1 MKNLKPFSGDAK
13 KEYKDAVDRKP
24 KYSESSK
31 RLGLIE
37 SDIET
42 AYDHYKQNFDI
53 SSLHTVTVRAWSSE
67 LKDDLLSLYGYQK
80 KIIRNIRN
88 NITNQQIVT
97 IQSTCQNCTLDSVNT
112 MDHVLPKMKFPEYA
126 VNGYNLF
133 PCCSRCNG
141 YKSEIVDH
149 SAFLNLFIEELPSV
163 QYLFVRVCWE
173 LDSVNFEFFLSNEK
187 GLIPNE
193 LYAQIENHYANLYL
207 LQRMKD
213 AARSY
218 LSEFISSN
226 KNYYKKLGKDD
237 VIEAVLES
245 IEEDRIAYGYNYWK
259 CCLKIALIESDIFW
273 SYMDKICM

>member
-13 KEYKDAVDRKP
+13 KEYKDAVGRKL
-24 KYSESSK
+24 KDSDSSK
-31 RLGLIE
+31 RLGAIE

-42 AYDHYKQNFDI
+42 AYDHYKQKFDT
-53 SSLHTVTVRAWSSE
+53 SSLHTVATRAWSSE
-67 LKDDLLSLYGYQK
+67 FKEDLLSLYGYQK
-80 KIIRNIRN
+80 KIIRNIRS

-97 IQSTCQNCTLDSVNT
+97 IQSTCQNCTIDSVNT
-112 MDHVLPKMKFPEYA
+112 MDHVLPKEKFPEYA

-141 YKSEIVDH
+141 YKSEITDH
-149 SAFLNLFIEELPSV
+149 SAFLNLFIDELPSV
-163 QYLFVRVCWE
+163 QYLFVRVYWDI
-173 LDSVNFEFFLSNEK
+173 DSVNFEFFLSNEK
-187 GLIPNE
+187 GLIPNGF
-193 LYAQIENHYANLYL
+193 YTQIENHYTNLHL

-213 AARSY
+213 ASRSY

-226 KNYYKKLGKDD
+226 KNYYKKLGKDC

-245 IEEDRIAYGYNYWK
+245 IEEDRIAYGYNYWR

-273 SYMDKICM
+273 NYMDKICM